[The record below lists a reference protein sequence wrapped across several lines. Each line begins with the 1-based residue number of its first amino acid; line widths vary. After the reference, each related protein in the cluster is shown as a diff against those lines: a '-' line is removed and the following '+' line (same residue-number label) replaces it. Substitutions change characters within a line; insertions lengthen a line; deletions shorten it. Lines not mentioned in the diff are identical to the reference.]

1 MPGLP
6 SRSAMVRACL
16 LYTSEQIVWMSRAQ
30 FDQHLQNERA
40 LRTAEQ
46 IARVGKL
53 REELKLSPMDNPYEY
68 VKASQTHFDGSQIPY
83 SDAYY
88 DILGQ
93 ER

>member
-1 MPGLP
+1 M
-6 SRSAMVRACL
+6 
-16 LYTSEQIVWMSRAQ
+16 I
-30 FDQHLQNERA
+30 
-40 LRTAEQ
+40 
-46 IARVGKL
+46 GKL

>member
-1 MPGLP
+1 MSIRWPKGLRILCAWSSP
-6 SRSAMVRACL
+6 AAL
-16 LYTSEQIVWMSRAQ
+16 QIQWT
-30 FDQHLQNERA
+30 

-46 IARVGKL
+46 IARIGKL